1 MGNVLNE
8 EKKQQILALGRLG
21 WPLRRIQQATRIRR
35 ETASQYLK
43 AAGIAVRPPG
53 GWGRR
58 AAKPANEVI
67 TDLGAEIPSI
77 AAISARNCNPK
88 TNPENPPTKGKAK
101 ATAKPANEVITDSGV
116 ITDLNPSQRDEV
128 GASSPLPSPRASACT
143 AYREAIELGLSQGR
157 NAMAIWQDLVDQYG
171 FASSYQSVQRFVR
184 KLRGTQT
191 PEARVV
197 IVTAPGQ
204 EAQVDYGTGPMVREP
219 ETRKYRRTRLFVMT
233 LGCSRKAVRLLTF
246 RSGTRIW
253 AELHERAFR
262 RLGGATRIVVLDNLR
277 EGVLVPDIYDPTL
290 NPLYRDVL
298 AHYGAVAMPCRIQD
312 PDRKG
317 KVESGVG
324 HAQKTPLKGLRFESL
339 EEAQAY
345 LDRWEERWA
354 DTRIHGTTKRQVAAM
369 FAEEKPFLLPLPVEP
384 FRYYQYGE
392 RVVHL
397 DGCVE
402 VEAAYY
408 GAPPGWIGRMV
419 RVQWDELFVRL
430 LDPKTGQLLREHVR
444 QKRGWYRIKPEDHPK
459 RTPLRTSQLLWR
471 AGRAG
476 AHIGLL
482 CEAIHRQQGE
492 VGVRRILGV
501 LSLAKKYGAA
511 AVEEACTAA
520 LEMGVQE
527 YRFVR
532 RYLERRPQAPL
543 SLQQV
548 DPLIRELVQYRDLID
563 YRTKEMEE

>member
-1 MGNVLNE
+1 MANVLNE
-8 EKKQQILALGRLG
+8 EKKQQVLALGRLG
-21 WPLRRIQQATRIRR
+21 WSLRRIQQATGIRR
-35 ETASQYLK
+35 ETAGAYLK
-43 AAGIAVRPPG
+43 AAGIAVRPPS
-53 GWGRR
+53 GWGRCE
-58 AAKPANEVI
+58 P
-67 TDLGAEIPSI
+67 
-77 AAISARNCNPK
+77 
-88 TNPENPPTKGKAK
+88 
-101 ATAKPANEVITDSGV
+101 KPANEVITDSGAAKPAIPVIPDPLDPNPNPNPDPEKPSNKGRSRTNSKPANQEEV
-116 ITDLNPSQRDEV
+116 ITDSAV
-128 GASSPLPSPRASACT
+128 VTSPSACEP
-143 AYREAIELGLSQGR
+143 YREAIDLGLSRGR
-157 NAMAIWQDLVDQYG
+157 NAMAIWQDLVSEYG

-184 KLRGTQT
+184 KRRGTQT

-197 IVTAPGQ
+197 IVTAAGQ
-204 EAQVDYGTGPMVREP
+204 EAQVDYGTGPMVRDP
-219 ETRKYRRTRLFVMT
+219 ESRKYRRTRLFVMT
-233 LGCSRKAVRLLTF
+233 LGCSRKSVRLLTF
-246 RSGTRIW
+246 RSSSRIW

-277 EGVLVPDIYDPTL
+277 EGVLVPDIYDPAL

-324 HAQKTPLKGLRFESL
+324 HAQKTPLKGLRFETL

-345 LDRWEERWA
+345 LDRWEQRWA

-369 FAEEKPFLLPLPVEP
+369 FAEEKPTLLPLPLEP
-384 FRYYQYGE
+384 FRYYLYGE
-392 RVVHL
+392 RIVHL

-408 GAPPGWIGRMV
+408 GAPPGWIGRV
-419 RVQWDELFVRL
+419 LRVQWDELYVRL

-444 QKRGWYRIKPEDHPK
+444 QKRGWYRIKEEDHPK

-476 AHIGLL
+476 SHIGAL
-482 CEAIHRQQGE
+482 CDAIHRQQGE

-501 LSLAKKYGAA
+501 LSLAKKYGTAAVDEACAA
-511 AVEEACTAA
+511 A
-520 LEMGVQE
+520 LDMGVQE

-532 RYLERRPQAPL
+532 RYLERCPQAPL

-548 DPLIRELVQYRDLID
+548 DPLIRELVQYRDFIN
-563 YRTKEMEE
+563 YKTKEIEQ